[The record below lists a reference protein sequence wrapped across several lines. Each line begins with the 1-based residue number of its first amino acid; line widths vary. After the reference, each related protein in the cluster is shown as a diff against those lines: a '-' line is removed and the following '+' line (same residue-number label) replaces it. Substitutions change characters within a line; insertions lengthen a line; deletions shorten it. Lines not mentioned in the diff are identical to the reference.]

1 MDQDGT
7 LGMLKPFLLVDIGLL
22 QACDEEDMIIV
33 NCTQCYSG
41 HVEVAYA
48 AGTVGG
54 SLFPVL
60 VTALIPLLTPSYTSF
75 FVAAESFNK
84 LER

>member
-1 MDQDGT
+1 
-7 LGMLKPFLLVDIGLL
+7 MLKPFSLVDIGLL

-54 SLFPVL
+54 SLSPVLSPVL
-60 VTALIPLLTPSYTSF
+60 VTALIPLPTPSCTSF
-75 FVAAESFNK
+75 FVESFNI